1 MTAGAVSAPLPAV
14 ADEFD
19 DGVKFTVGGAD
30 QFVVFG
36 ALAVGSFVLTIVI
49 PGVFAALQTN
59 NVSSDEEYEDDV
71 RAEGAINRSLRSQS
85 GGRLDGGEDLGY
97 DIERAEY

>member
-49 PGVFAALQTN
+49 PGVFPHCKPIMCLLMKST
-59 NVSSDEEYEDDV
+59 
-71 RAEGAINRSLRSQS
+71 
-85 GGRLDGGEDLGY
+85 
-97 DIERAEY
+97 